1 MTGTHD
7 GRRRRPACAA
17 GAWLKAGLISV
28 ALLHAL
34 PGLTACAILG
44 GGEETGGVF
53 MRLGYAESTGLRVAD
68 VPEGPAREA
77 GLREDDRVTRIDGD
91 DVSRMPMREIVER
104 LRGPVGSTVELE
116 VVRDGEFH
124 TFVVRRAAYEREG
137 R

>member
-1 MTGTHD
+1 MSGMRSARRATTPGPR
-7 GRRRRPACAA
+7 GRLGPWA
-17 GAWLKAGLISV
+17 LIA
-28 ALLHAL
+28 ALLSAL
-34 PGLTACAILG
+34 PVGAACGALG
-44 GGEETGGVF
+44 GGDETGGVF

-68 VPEGPAREA
+68 VPDGPALEA
-77 GLREDDRVTRIDGD
+77 GLRENDRITRIDGD

-124 TFVVRRAAYEREG
+124 TFVVRRAAYQRDG